1 MHLHSHHDAFLTYI
15 AKYLG
20 IALIAGSVVH
30 IGTLQNGVTR
40 YVVLIIIGLILTI
53 LGGLKEAK
61 EHGQKINLNYFLIIT
76 GLSFATGFLSGG
88 IQHYLDN
95 PSYAGTLLGVG
106 LVVTYIAF
114 FLRDKLKLEKQNVAV
129 VLAVSIAVIIFSHF
143 VMDDALRGFGH
154 HDDEAEIHSEQE
166 LLIMPKSDGDGAASM
181 DMGQAMVGMT
191 AGMKGKAGA
200 ELEETFLR
208 EMIVHHQGAVDMSRE
223 LLKGNPRPELA
234 KFANDII
241 KLQTQ
246 EIEMQKQ
253 WLEQWYHDAH

>member
-114 FLRDKLKLEKQNVAV
+114 FLRDKLKLEKRNVAV

-143 VMDDALRGFGH
+143 VMDDALRGIGH
-154 HDDEAEIHSEQE
+154 HDDEIGAHSAQITE
-166 LLIMPKSDGDGAASM
+166 MVADHRDT
-181 DMGQAMVGMT
+181 DMAMNDMMMSMT
-191 AGMKGKAGA
+191 AGLQGKTGP
-200 ELEETFLR
+200 ELEEAFLR
-208 EMIVHHQGAVDMSRE
+208 EMIVHHQGAVDMSLE

-246 EIEMQKQ
+246 EISMQQQ